1 MISYLNI
8 KNVAIISSLELELF
22 DGLNILSGE
31 TGAGKSIVID
41 SINFVLGDRAD
52 RSLIRYGE
60 STASVE
66 VVFDKVK
73 NFSEIQKILI
83 DSGIDCD
90 DNQII
95 VTRSMTSDKS
105 ECRIN
110 RKIVPLSLLRSVVSL
125 LVDTHTQNEHQ
136 TLLKTSNQ
144 IRILDGFLPNL
155 NDIKKKYNESLARYK
170 SICEEINAYSDKQQR
185 EREIDMLSYQIE
197 EIDKA
202 ALREGEEEELKAKR
216 STYYNRQKIVSSLK
230 TSYEALSGESGF
242 GATRLVGDAMS
253 ELKRISEYDPDLI
266 DLSDRLDACRIE
278 LSDIEET
285 VYDKLNN
292 GDMENVNID
301 VLEKRLEEIRLISKK
316 YGKTIEDINDYY
328 QKATEKLDRL
338 LNAESQLN
346 KLEKKAEESMLE
358 LMALA
363 EKLHEKRIEAS
374 KKLSKAIKQNIA
386 DLGMK
391 NAVFEIRID
400 KFTDDCRKYTEN
412 GFDQIE
418 FMLSP
423 NIGEPVKPLAKIAS
437 GGEISRFMLALKN
450 VIAEIDDV
458 DTLIFDEIDTGISGV
473 IARVVA
479 EKMYNISRSRQVIAI
494 THLPQ
499 LGSMADEN
507 YLIEK
512 RVVSGKTMT
521 FVDHLEA
528 DGVIREL
535 MRLSGAVE
543 NSEVGRNN
551 AIELKEKANQF
562 KLSLNNQ

>member
-8 KNVAIISSLELELF
+8 KNIAIISSLELELF

-60 STASVE
+60 TTASVE
-66 VVFDKVK
+66 VVFDNVK
-73 NFSEIQKILI
+73 NFAEIKSILA
-83 DSGIDCD
+83 DSGIECD

-95 VTRSMTSDKS
+95 VTRSMTADKS

-136 TLLKTSNQ
+136 ILMKTANQ
-144 IRILDGFLPNL
+144 IRILDGFLPGL
-155 NDIKKKYNESLARYK
+155 NDIKKEYNDSLTRFK
-170 SICEEINAYSDKQQR
+170 KICEEIDAYSDKEQR

-202 ALREGEEEELKAKR
+202 GLKEGEEEELKAKR
-216 STYYNRQKIVSSLK
+216 STFYNRQKIVSALK
-230 TSYEALSGESGF
+230 SAYDALSGENGF
-242 GATRLVGDAMS
+242 GATRLTGDAIA
-253 ELKRISEYDPDLI
+253 ELRHISDYDPDLNE
-266 DLSDRLDACRIE
+266 LSDRLDACRIE

-292 GDMENVNID
+292 GDMDNINID
-301 VLEKRLEEIRLISKK
+301 ALEKRLEEIRLISKK
-316 YGKTIEDINDYY
+316 YGKTMEDINEYY

-338 LNAESQLN
+338 VNAESQLH
-346 KLEKKAEESMLE
+346 KLEKKKEEAVAELQV
-358 LMALA
+358 LA
-363 EKLHEKRIEAS
+363 EKLHEKRLEAAE
-374 KKLSKAIKQNIA
+374 KFSKAIMQNIT

-391 NAVFEIRID
+391 NAVFEVRID
-400 KFTDDCRKYTEN
+400 KFTDDCRKYNEN

-521 FVDHLEA
+521 FVNHLEG
-528 DGVIREL
+528 DDVIKEL

-543 NSEVGRNN
+543 NSEIGHNN
-551 AIELKEKANQF
+551 AVELKEKADQF
-562 KLSLNNQ
+562 KLSIAKR